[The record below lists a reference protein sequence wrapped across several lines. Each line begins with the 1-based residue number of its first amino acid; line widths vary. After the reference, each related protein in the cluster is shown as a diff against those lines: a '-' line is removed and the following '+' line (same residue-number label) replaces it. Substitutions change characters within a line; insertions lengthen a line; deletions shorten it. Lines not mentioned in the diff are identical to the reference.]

1 MGRRDIYLV
10 FFCYA
15 GIRTRGFV
23 LARKRSSFANS
34 LRSLALFCSARAFLY
49 CRFPCPHRKHKKNRS
64 TIRPPVFNQD
74 YRRTTYLIIFI
85 NIWMH
90 KYPVNEHTTSIIL
103 SDTAPKKLIAFRSS
117 VAKKIIQNIIIPQ
130 LISITMHANTCII
143 LSTT

>member
-1 MGRRDIYLV
+1 MQ
-10 FFCYA
+10 
-15 GIRTRGFV
+15 GFEP
-23 LARKRSSFANS
+23 KGSFWFVSA
-34 LRSLALFCSARAFLY
+34 LRLLTHCGHLLCFAPPGHFYTAAFSA
-49 CRFPCPHRKHKKNRS
+49 HTVSIKKQEHHS
-64 TIRPPVFNQD
+64 APVFNQD